1 MEDISRPEDRVKGKN
16 ILLATDGKPHSAKA
30 IDYAMELTEL
40 TSSKLFIIYVVSPKN
55 EAERS
60 EAIKEGMARLQD
72 LKALGA
78 SRGIEVNTM
87 LEGGSP
93 YQTIVAT
100 AERIRAGSIVVG
112 TSGKTAL
119 DRVLIG
125 SVSEYVVRNSACTV
139 IVVK

>member
-1 MEDISRPEDRVKGKN
+1 MEDIPRPEDLVKGKN
-16 ILLATDGKPHSAKA
+16 ILLATDGKPHSTKA
-30 IDYAMELTEL
+30 IDYAMELAGL
-40 TSSKLFIIYVVSPKN
+40 ISSKLFIIYVVSPKN

-60 EAIKEGMARLQD
+60 EVIKEGMARLQD
-72 LKALGA
+72 LKNLGA
-78 SRGIEVNTM
+78 SRGLEVTTM

-100 AERIRAGSIVVG
+100 AERIKAGSIVVG

>member
-1 MEDISRPEDRVKGKN
+1 
-16 ILLATDGKPHSAKA
+16 
-30 IDYAMELTEL
+30 
-40 TSSKLFIIYVVSPKN
+40 
-55 EAERS
+55 
-60 EAIKEGMARLQD
+60 
-72 LKALGA
+72 
-78 SRGIEVNTM
+78 M

-100 AERIRAGSIVVG
+100 AERIKAGSIVVG